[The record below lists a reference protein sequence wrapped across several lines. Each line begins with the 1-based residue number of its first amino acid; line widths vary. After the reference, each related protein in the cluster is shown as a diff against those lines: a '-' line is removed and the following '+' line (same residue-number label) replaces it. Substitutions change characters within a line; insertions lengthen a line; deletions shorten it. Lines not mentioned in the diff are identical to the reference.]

1 MRRSS
6 VLTRPLTRF
15 SLAALCCIPLATAYT
30 SAAEAADAVT
40 PRVQDTWDLSG
51 VYPTIEAWQAAVVQV
66 NADADKL
73 AACQGHL
80 REQLRPCLDQ
90 RFAVQELANRV
101 NTYASNLS
109 NHDTRDAEW
118 QGRAQVAELAYTHFD
133 SVSSFFAPEIL
144 AIGGPGVE
152 AAIAADPGLKTYAY
166 YLRSIVQDAPHTL
179 DAAGEQLLASSGTI
193 RGEPDHIHGLLIN
206 AELPWPDITLSDGT
220 AVHLDP
226 SAYTLYRQSPKRED
240 RALVFDAFF
249 GALKKYQGVLGATLG
264 AAVQSDWF
272 VAQARHYDTSVAASV
287 DGDHVPAAVYATLV
301 SSTNKN
307 LPTLHRYLRLRA
319 KMLGIT
325 DLAYSDLYPPLVA
338 NNRTWT
344 VDEATALTLEATRP
358 LGAAY
363 TSQMEAGFKGRWMD
377 VYPSLGK
384 RGGAYMD
391 GAAYA
396 VHPFLLLNYN
406 GDYESVSTL
415 AHEWGHAMHSV
426 LSAKAQPYATADY
439 ATFIAEIASTC
450 NEALLMQAMLRN
462 AKDDDERLFFLGSQL
477 EGLRTTYFRQAQFAE
492 FEMAIHDQVE
502 HGTPLTGES
511 LSATYLDIL
520 KRYYGDKEGV
530 THISERDA
538 MEWAYIPHF
547 YYNFYVYQYATSI
560 AASSQ
565 FSADILAKKP
575 GVLDKYIT
583 LLSSGGSDDPYKLL
597 TTAGVDLAT
606 PAPYDAVAAQMNRVM
621 DQMEALIAK
630 KAGAKPGKK
639 GK

>member
-1 MRRSS
+1 
-6 VLTRPLTRF
+6 
-15 SLAALCCIPLATAYT
+15 
-30 SAAEAADAVT
+30 
-40 PRVQDTWDLSG
+40 
-51 VYPTIEAWQAAVVQV
+51 
-66 NADADKL
+66 
-73 AACQGHL
+73 
-80 REQLRPCLDQ
+80 
-90 RFAVQELANRV
+90 
-101 NTYASNLS
+101 
-109 NHDTRDAEW
+109 
-118 QGRAQVAELAYTHFD
+118 
-133 SVSSFFAPEIL
+133 
-144 AIGGPGVE
+144 
-152 AAIAADPGLKTYAY
+152 
-166 YLRSIVQDAPHTL
+166 
-179 DAAGEQLLASSGTI
+179 
-193 RGEPDHIHGLLIN
+193 
-206 AELPWPDITLSDGT
+206 
-220 AVHLDP
+220 
-226 SAYTLYRQSPKRED
+226 
-240 RALVFDAFF
+240 
-249 GALKKYQGVLGATLG
+249 
-264 AAVQSDWF
+264 
-272 VAQARHYDTSVAASV
+272 
-287 DGDHVPAAVYATLV
+287 
-301 SSTNKN
+301 
-307 LPTLHRYLRLRA
+307 
-319 KMLGIT
+319 
-325 DLAYSDLYPPLVA
+325 
-338 NNRTWT
+338 
-344 VDEATALTLEATRP
+344 
-358 LGAAY
+358 
-363 TSQMEAGFKGRWMD
+363 
-377 VYPSLGK
+377 
-384 RGGAYMD
+384 
-391 GAAYA
+391 
-396 VHPFLLLNYN
+396 
-406 GDYESVSTL
+406 
-415 AHEWGHAMHSV
+415 MHSV